1 MHIHKYEK
9 WWLVVGI
16 GSLAAFLIILGIGA
30 FHNGTH
36 PNESKVTL
44 NYEEVDNIEPFN
56 NPGVHKVEGKEWD
69 YEVVLLASAFS
80 YTPNVIEVP
89 LGSVVKITATTRDVI
104 HGFQIAQTNINM
116 MLEPGY
122 VSEYIAE
129 MNQAGEYV
137 IVCNEYCGTGHTM
150 MYGTLK
156 VVDENAN
163 ADSH

>member
-9 WWLVVGI
+9 WWLVFGI
-16 GSLAAFLIILGIGA
+16 GSLVAFLIILGIGA
-30 FHNGTH
+30 FHNGSH
-36 PNESKVTL
+36 PNESKNTI
-44 NYEEVDNIEPFN
+44 NYEEVDNIAPFN
-56 NPGVHKVEGKEWD
+56 NPGVHKVEGKDWD
-69 YEVVLLASAFS
+69 YEVVLVASAFS

-137 IVCNEYCGTGHTM
+137 IVCNEFCGVGHTAM
-150 MYGTLK
+150 FGTLK
-156 VVDENAN
+156 VVDPNAV
-163 ADSH
+163 AVTK